1 MYRPKTVFAG
11 GVNPFKYITD
21 LPLISTDY
29 VLAAD
34 NLSEKIRRLLA
45 VNTVAHV
52 DQLAAALEVS
62 TNTIVSSCAK
72 LLERGYIERIYE
84 GIRCYRLTKSYIERM
99 NYETTA
105 E

>member
-1 MYRPKTVFAG
+1 MYKPQTVFSG
-11 GVNPFKYITD
+11 GVNPFRYVKEI
-21 LPLISTDY
+21 PLITTDD

-45 VNTVAHV
+45 VNTVAHA

>member
-1 MYRPKTVFAG
+1 MYKPQTVFSG
-11 GVNPFKYITD
+11 GVNPFRCVKENALILTD
-21 LPLISTDY
+21 D

-52 DQLAAALEVS
+52 DQLAATLEVP
-62 TNTIVSSCAK
+62 TTTIVSSCTK
-72 LLERGYIERIYE
+72 LLERGYIERIYP
-84 GIRCYRLTKSYIERM
+84 GIRAYRLTKSYIERM
-99 NYETTA
+99 NYETAA